1 MEKFLNIFKNLRIVD
16 YIIIIGLILAVGVG
30 YFTLKGTRQTASRSI
45 EATSKISFD
54 VVIRGITFTGEEL
67 PLKNNE
73 KTFISIRNVPYSDL
87 IITDV
92 KSDRRK
98 TVLPTFNTKDTKTV
112 LVVDDVS
119 LPNVYD
125 AVVTLTDTAKI
136 TKDGAIVGGNKI
148 KIGLPIT
155 LEGKD
160 YRLNGTVSNI
170 KLINGAEEVAK
181 HQQLSAV
188 ENVQ

>member
-1 MEKFLNIFKNLRIVD
+1 MEKFLNIFKSLKIVD
-16 YIIIIGLILAVGVG
+16 YVIIIGLILAVGVG
-30 YFTLKGTRQTASRSI
+30 YFTLKGTRQTANRSI

-67 PLKNNE
+67 PLKSNE

-112 LVVDDVS
+112 LVVDDVA

-125 AVVTLTDTAKI
+125 ATVTLSDTAKI
-136 TKDGAIVGGNKI
+136 TKDGAVVGGNKI

-181 HQQLSAV
+181 DQQLSAV

>member
-16 YIIIIGLILAVGVG
+16 YIIIVGLILAVGVG

>member
-1 MEKFLNIFKNLRIVD
+1 MEKFLNIFKSLKIVD
-16 YIIIIGLILAVGVG
+16 YVIIIGLILAVGVG
-30 YFTLKGTRQTASRSI
+30 YFTLKGTRQTANRSI

-67 PLKNNE
+67 PLKSNE

-98 TVLPTFNTKDTKTV
+98 IVLPTFNTKDTKTV
-112 LVVDDVS
+112 LVVDDVA

-125 AVVTLTDTAKI
+125 ATVTLSDTAKI
-136 TKDGAIVGGNKI
+136 TKDGAVVGGNKI

-181 HQQLSAV
+181 DQQLSAV

>member
-1 MEKFLNIFKNLRIVD
+1 MEKFLNTFKNLRIVD
-16 YIIIIGLILAVGVG
+16 YIIIIGLIVTAGVG
-30 YFTLKGTRQTASRSI
+30 LFTFKGARQTANKSI
-45 EATSKISFD
+45 EAVSKISFD
-54 VVIRGITFTGEEL
+54 VVIRGITYTGEEL
-67 PLKNNE
+67 PLKTDE

-98 TVLPTFNTKDTKTV
+98 TVLPTLNAKDTKTV
-112 LVVDDVS
+112 IVVDDVS
-119 LPNVYD
+119 MPNVYD
-125 AVVTLTDTAKI
+125 VIVTLADTAKI
-136 TKDGAIVGGNKI
+136 TKDGAVVGGNKI

-155 LEGKD
+155 LEGSN

-181 HQQLSAV
+181 DQQLSAV